1 MKVSSADNIRLIR
14 EAKSFSQEFIA
25 KKMKVTQQAYSA
37 MEKQPDNMTLKR
49 LKELCKILDV
59 DLITLLGEDNVFVQ
73 QNYNQ
78 KGGQAATQMVF
89 NSTNEKNN
97 ETFQAY
103 IISLKE
109 EIAQY
114 RKIQDKLLGSK
125 K

>member
-1 MKVSSADNIRLIR
+1 MKVNAADNIRLIR
-14 EAKSFSQEFIA
+14 EAKGFSQEFIA

-49 LKELCKILDV
+49 LKELCKILEV
-59 DLITLLGEDNVFVQ
+59 DLVTLLGEDNVFVQ

-89 NSTNEKNN
+89 NSSNENN
-97 ETFQAY
+97 IETYQSY
-103 IISLKE
+103 ILSLKE

-114 RKIQDKLLGSK
+114 RKTQDKLLGSK

>member
-1 MKVSSADNIRLIR
+1 MKVSAADNIRLIR

-97 ETFQAY
+97 ETYQAY

>member
-1 MKVSSADNIRLIR
+1 MKVSAADNIRLIR

-59 DLITLLGEDNVFVQ
+59 DLVTLLGEDNVFVQ

>member
-1 MKVSSADNIRLIR
+1 MKVSAADNIRLIR

-59 DLITLLGEDNVFVQ
+59 DLVTLLGEDNVFVQ

-114 RKIQDKLLGSK
+114 RKIQDKLLVSK